1 MAAVTQWTDELYAE
15 MSSEYVS
22 RINEF
27 PEDERAGV
35 SMEIVNE
42 LAKAKGVSPNGF
54 RMKLSKEGV
63 YVKKEAGK
71 VSKPSTAE
79 AKSGGARTSK
89 ATAHAELRS
98 AFTDAGLEED
108 FLDEAIIDKL
118 TGKAA
123 AHLAEA
129 IRKITK

>member
-71 VSKPSTAE
+71 ASKPSTTE

>member
-1 MAAVTQWTDELYAE
+1 MAAVTQWTPELYAE
-15 MSSEYVS
+15 MASEYTA
-22 RINEF
+22 RIEQF
-27 PEDERAGV
+27 PEEERAGI

-42 LAKAKGVSPNGF
+42 LSKEHGVSPNGF
-54 RMKLSKEGV
+54 RMKLSKEGL
-63 YVKKEAGK
+63 YIKKDA
-71 VSKPSTAE
+71 A
-79 AKSGGARTSK
+79 AKKADSSSEPKAGGARTSK

-98 AFTDAGLEED
+98 AFADAGLEED
-108 FLDEAIIDKL
+108 FLDAAIIDKL